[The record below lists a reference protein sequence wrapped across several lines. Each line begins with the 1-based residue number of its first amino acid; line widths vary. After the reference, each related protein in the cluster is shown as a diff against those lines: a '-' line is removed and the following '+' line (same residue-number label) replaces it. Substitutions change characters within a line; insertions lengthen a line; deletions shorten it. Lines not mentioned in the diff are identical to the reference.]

1 MPRHRRLLLPA
12 LLAGL
17 ASATAWAA
25 APSARLES
33 SGSSLTPRR
42 LEALFAAPLRSP
54 RDDASL
60 AASLAALLAELQEA
74 GHLDA
79 RASAAWDSSLAGPE
93 GARAEG
99 ARPAAPSVLRLSVEE
114 GPRYRLTSLAIDTPG
129 PADSAQIAAH
139 LDLDPGGWASPG
151 AIGRAIERAVRVA
164 ADQGHPYATLG
175 VSVFQWDSGGA
186 RVRLSGSLG
195 PTVTVSAVRIDGL
208 RATRHSLAERGMGR
222 LVGAPFSEAAAAAAR
237 DRLARLGL
245 FRAVEYRGVEGEGD
259 WRRAQ
264 LLYRVEEARY
274 NRFEGAVGVQGDRR
288 AVGLVSVA
296 LDNLAG
302 TGRAL
307 ALRWESRGR
316 GVAQFAA
323 RYAEPLLLGTPLRA
337 EVGIDQQEQDTI
349 YTRTRWGGRLRYTL
363 SERDRIAAGYT
374 QERVVQPQGEVQ
386 NVAAQTTEFT
396 LERDTR
402 DLAPAPRRG
411 GLGRVTASQVFKRE
425 TLRAG
430 GRRNARANTVESL
443 LEWHR
448 PLGTRSGLALELSGA
463 ARFGT
468 QRVLPL
474 FERYPVGGAA
484 SLRGHDEQAF
494 RVDRYALSR
503 LEWRRFLSGAGEGV
517 FLFWDHAFMQT
528 RQAVDGGGER
538 RETLHRD
545 GIGFGLRLGAA
556 GGTVGVD
563 YGVEPGRAPLD
574 GKIHLRLVSTF

>member
-1 MPRHRRLLLPA
+1 MRRLLLPSLVPA

-17 ASATAWAA
+17 VLAPAWAA
-25 APSARLES
+25 PPGARLEAG
-33 SGSSLTPRR
+33 GSSLTQRH
-42 LEALFAAPLRSP
+42 LEALFAAPLRAP

-60 AASLAALLAELQEA
+60 SASLVALLAELQDA

-79 RASAAWDSSLAGPE
+79 RGSATWDSTTVHSQGGHPAGGP
-93 GARAEG
+93 
-99 ARPAAPSVLRLSVEE
+99 VLRLAIDE

-129 PADSAQIAAH
+129 AADSARFAAH
-139 LDLDPGGWASPG
+139 LDLATGGWVSPG
-151 AIGRAIERAVRVA
+151 AMSRAIERAVRVA

-175 VSVFQWDSGGA
+175 VSVLRWDSGGA
-186 RVRLSGSLG
+186 RVRLSGALG
-195 PTVTVSAVRIDGL
+195 PTVTVAGVRIDGL
-208 RATRHSLAERGMGR
+208 RATRRSLVERGMGR
-222 LVGAPFSEAAAAAAR
+222 LVGAPFSEAAAVAAR
-237 DRLARLGL
+237 ERLARLGL
-245 FRAVEYRGVEGEGD
+245 FRAVEYRGIEGEGD

-264 LLYRVEEARY
+264 LLYRVEEPRY
-274 NRFEGAVGVQGDRR
+274 NRFEGAVGVQGEGR

-316 GVAQFAA
+316 GVAEFSA
-323 RYAEPLLLGTPLRA
+323 RYAEPLLFGSPLRV
-337 EVGIDQQEQDTI
+337 EVGIDQEDQDTLFA
-349 YTRTRWGGRLRYTL
+349 RTRWGGRLRYTL

-374 QERVVQPQGEVQ
+374 QERVVQARGEVQ

-396 LERDTR
+396 LERDSR

-411 GLGRVTASQVFKRE
+411 ALGRVTAAQIFKRE

-430 GRRNARANTVESL
+430 GQRNARANTVETL

-448 PLGTRSGLALELSGA
+448 PLGGRTGLTLELSGA

-468 QRVLPL
+468 QRILPL
-474 FERYPVGGAA
+474 FERYAVGGAA
-484 SLRGHDEQAF
+484 SLRGQDEQAF

-503 LEWRRFLSGAGEGV
+503 LEWRRFLGDGAERV
-517 FLFWDHAFMQT
+517 FLFWDHAFMDT
-528 RQAVDGGGER
+528 RVTLPGGGER
-538 RETLHRD
+538 SETLHRD
-545 GIGFGLRLGAA
+545 GIGFGLRLDAA

-563 YGVEPGRAPLD
+563 YGLEPGRAPLD

>member
-1 MPRHRRLLLPA
+1 MPRRRLLVPA

-17 ASATAWAA
+17 ACGPAWAA
-25 APSARLES
+25 APSARLEPG
-33 SGSSLTPRR
+33 GSSLTPRR
-42 LEALFAAPLRSP
+42 LETLFAAPLRSP

-60 AASLAALLAELQEA
+60 VASLAALLAELQDA

-79 RASAAWDSSLAGPE
+79 RASAVWDSGRVGSEGGP
-93 GARAEG
+93 AEG
-99 ARPAAPSVLRLSVEE
+99 GRRPGRAVLRLSVEE
-114 GPRYRLTSLAIDTPG
+114 GPRYRLASLAFDTPG
-129 PADSAQIAAH
+129 PADSAQFAAH
-139 LDLDPGGWASPG
+139 VEVAPGGWVSPG
-151 AIGRAIERAVRVA
+151 AIRRAIERAVRVA
-164 ADQGHPYATLG
+164 ADHGHPYATLG
-175 VSVFQWDSGGA
+175 VSVFDWDSGGA
-186 RVRLSGSLG
+186 RVRLSGALG
-195 PTVTVSAVRIDGL
+195 PAVTVTAVRIDGL
-208 RATRHSLAERGMGR
+208 RATRRSLAERSMGR
-222 LVGAPFSEAAAAAAR
+222 LAGAPFSEAAATAAR

-245 FRAVEYRGVEGEGD
+245 FRAVEYHGLEGQGD

-264 LLYRVEEARY
+264 LVYRVEEPRY

-288 AVGLVSVA
+288 AVGLVSVG

-316 GVAQFAA
+316 GVAEFAA

-337 EVGIDQQEQDTI
+337 EVGIDQQEQDTL

-363 SERDRIAAGYT
+363 SERDRIGAGYT

-396 LERDTR
+396 LERDAR
-402 DLAPAPRRG
+402 DLAAAPRRG
-411 GLGRVTASQVFKRE
+411 GLGRVTATQVFKRE

-430 GRRNARANTVESL
+430 GRRNARANTVEGL
-443 LEWHR
+443 FEWHH
-448 PLGTRSGLALELSGA
+448 PLGARSGLALELSGA

-468 QRVLPL
+468 QRILPL

-517 FLFWDHAFMQT
+517 FLFWDHAFMDT
-528 RQAVDGGGER
+528 RQATDGGGER

-563 YGVEPGRAPLD
+563 YGLEPGRAPLD